1 MAVLGN
7 GQFAGI
13 LFRGVLRFPVRF
25 GCSHLSP
32 SLSQNPS
39 VKCGQS
45 SHLDMLRNLAE
56 PAATGQRPDLVLFFM
71 DWSPLSGVSDLE
83 CYGDKR
89 AIPFGIGSPSVYMGT
104 STVPILRTAH
114 AM

>member
-1 MAVLGN
+1 MALFGN

-56 PAATGQRPDLVLFFM
+56 PAARGNAGDCPACEAPEVGSGLVSAFMVVLFLPGVPHRIVG
-71 DWSPLSGVSDLE
+71 PLLKQRDSLLACEVV
-83 CYGDKR
+83 
-89 AIPFGIGSPSVYMGT
+89 A
-104 STVPILRTAH
+104 
-114 AM
+114 

>member
-1 MAVLGN
+1 MLFGN

-56 PAATGQRPDLVLFFM
+56 PCARPNAGDCPAVVSFPVFVEVVMLF
-71 DWSPLSGVSDLE
+71 
-83 CYGDKR
+83 
-89 AIPFGIGSPSVYMGT
+89 
-104 STVPILRTAH
+104 
-114 AM
+114 